1 MTSEPTKNVP
11 STVTA
16 PQAETVESTE
26 LTVVVDDLLD
36 SLQSKFASVSSEIYD
51 KIEAMSR
58 RLDAMEASLQGG
70 SGGGGK

>member
-1 MTSEPTKNVP
+1 
-11 STVTA
+11 
-16 PQAETVESTE
+16 
-26 LTVVVDDLLD
+26 VVDDLLD